1 MSVHHGLPDFRGRN
15 EWRHSSC
22 SGHVDSKLPSDL
34 HTCCA
39 QGSCTGVCEG
49 RHRHFSVCFKSSADL
64 DCAAKS
70 GLLSHM
76 LYVQPVAN
84 FIPEARLQ
92 NMLLVQSAFVLL
104 PNKELAGCLF
114 SKSKIYCKEKHN
126 MELGLHG
133 LNIKQSAEEKG
144 KISAVALVVSQT
156 ISVTVFPARR
166 VAYYLLLMKSAV
178 TFFCVIA
185 GKWNLKVG

>member
-1 MSVHHGLPDFRGRN
+1 
-15 EWRHSSC
+15 
-22 SGHVDSKLPSDL
+22 
-34 HTCCA
+34 
-39 QGSCTGVCEG
+39 
-49 RHRHFSVCFKSSADL
+49 
-64 DCAAKS
+64 
-70 GLLSHM
+70 
-76 LYVQPVAN
+76 
-84 FIPEARLQ
+84 
-92 NMLLVQSAFVLL
+92 
-104 PNKELAGCLF
+104 
-114 SKSKIYCKEKHN
+114 

-144 KISAVALVVSQT
+144 KISAVVLVVSQT